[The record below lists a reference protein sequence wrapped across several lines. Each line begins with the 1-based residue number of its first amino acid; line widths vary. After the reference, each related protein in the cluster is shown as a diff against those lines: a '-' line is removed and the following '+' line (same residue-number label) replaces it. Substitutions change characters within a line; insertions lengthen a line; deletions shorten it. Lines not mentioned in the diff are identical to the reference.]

1 MKKIS
6 VVISTYNEEEN
17 IARAIKSVLWADE
30 VIVCDMYS
38 ADKTVEIAK
47 NLGARVIY
55 HKYLRYVEPA
65 RNFSIKEASNL
76 WVLILDADEEIPEGL
91 KEKLLNLPDEIDY
104 LEIPR
109 KNLIFGKW
117 MKASGW
123 WPDYNIRF
131 FKKGKVI
138 WGDKIHSKPQAEGN
152 KEALEAVEQ
161 LSITHHNY
169 SSISQYLQRL
179 DRYTDIQAQELGD
192 DHKFKWQDLLLGPF
206 NEFLS
211 RFFARRG
218 FEDGIHGLAVS
229 LLQSFS
235 FLVVYLKLWEL
246 QKFKEEEIQLSK
258 VREVIT
264 KSGHD
269 LRYWFNYYSLSQNKL
284 MRVIQKV
291 KRKIYE

>member
-6 VVISTYNEEEN
+6 VVISTHNEEEN
-17 IARAIKSVLWADE
+17 ISRAIKSVLWADE
-30 VIVCDMYS
+30 IVVCDMYS

-47 NLGARVIY
+47 KLGARVIY
-55 HKYLRYVEPA
+55 HKYLRFVEPA
-65 RNFSIKEASNL
+65 RNFSIAEASNP
-76 WVLILDADEEIPEGL
+76 WVLILDADEEIAESL
-91 KEKLLNLPDEIDY
+91 KEKLMSLPEDVDY

-131 FKKGKVI
+131 FKKGKVV
-138 WGDKIHSKPQAEGN
+138 WEEKIHSKPQAEGN
-152 KEALEAVEQ
+152 KETLEAVEQ

-169 SSISQYLQRL
+169 NSISQYLQRL
-179 DRYTDIQAQELGD
+179 DRYTDIQAQELKE

-235 FLVVYLKLWEL
+235 FLVTYLKVWEF
-246 QKFKEEEIQLSK
+246 QKFEEEEIQLSK
-258 VREVIT
+258 VREIT
-264 KSGHD
+264 SQSGHD
-269 LRYWFNYYSLSQNKL
+269 LKYWFNHSSLSENKL
-284 MRVIQKV
+284 IRIIQKV
-291 KRKIYE
+291 KGRLYE